1 MAPGGHLGFM
11 QITGVAQSCQS
22 GNQAEFTRRGHVST
36 NQQKKLHRKGLT
48 LGLTLISRTVSELSQ
63 LIVQISDVCVLEPPF
78 GGLGTTYDVHLGLIG
93 KRVLEF
99 LLVLIKFFR

>member
-36 NQQKKLHRKGLT
+36 NQQKN
-48 LGLTLISRTVSELSQ
+48 
-63 LIVQISDVCVLEPPF
+63 F
-78 GGLGTTYDVHLGLIG
+78 IG
-93 KRVLEF
+93 KG
-99 LLVLIKFFR
+99 

>member
-36 NQQKKLHRKGLT
+36 DQQK
-48 LGLTLISRTVSELSQ
+48 S
-63 LIVQISDVCVLEPPF
+63 F
-78 GGLGTTYDVHLGLIG
+78 IG
-93 KRVLEF
+93 KNTSR
-99 LLVLIKFFR
+99 LVIGYIKVSNRLIHRESPLAKALKWSDPLSLTKIWPITSH